1 MHFTQSC
8 STLIGGCYLKASRTT
23 AMVSGKDDFLYRD
36 DLKAV
41 LAIIDAFMFENDE
54 DMESETVTFIKNL
67 PSTENCSFKSSF
79 VQKVVYPKQVS
90 QGIRKQNINS
100 TLTMI
105 VSAIVILAL
114 QDEDWNLLISV

>member
-1 MHFTQSC
+1 MHFSQSC

-36 DLKAV
+36 NLKAV
-41 LAIIDAFMFENDE
+41 LAIIDEFMFENDE

-79 VQKVVYPKQVS
+79 VQKVVYPKQAS
-90 QGIRKQNINS
+90 QGISKQNINS
-100 TLTMI
+100 TLTMK
-105 VSAIVILAL
+105 VSTIVILAL
-114 QDEDWNLLISV
+114 QEEDWNLLISV

>member
-1 MHFTQSC
+1 MHFSQSC

-79 VQKVVYPKQVS
+79 V
-90 QGIRKQNINS
+90 
-100 TLTMI
+100 
-105 VSAIVILAL
+105 
-114 QDEDWNLLISV
+114 

>member
-1 MHFTQSC
+1 M
-8 STLIGGCYLKASRTT
+8 
-23 AMVSGKDDFLYRD
+23 MVSGKDDFLYRD
-36 DLKAV
+36 DLDAV

-67 PSTENCSFKSSF
+67 PSRKNCSFKSSF
-79 VQKVVYPKQVS
+79 VQKVVYPKQAS

-105 VSAIVILAL
+105 VWAIVILAV
-114 QDEDWNLLISV
+114 QDQDWNLLISV